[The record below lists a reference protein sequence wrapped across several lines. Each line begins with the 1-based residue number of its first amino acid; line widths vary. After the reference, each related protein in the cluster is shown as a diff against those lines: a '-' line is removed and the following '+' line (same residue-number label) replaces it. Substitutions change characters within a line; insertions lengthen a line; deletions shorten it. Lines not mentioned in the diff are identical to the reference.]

1 MCWHAVNLPLNLIT
15 LLACAIAAH
24 AQSLPQPVIEHAARA
39 VAQTNIG
46 TTESLSTP
54 ESEGEIERAEIS
66 EIVRKHFPADSKGA
80 VAVLVTRDGRV
91 LHRKGHGREGDLPIT
106 SDTPLQLASITKQ
119 FAAMCAAFFIDE
131 GRLKTTDKVS
141 THLPGVN
148 LSVNGR
154 ELLVQDLLW
163 HTSGLANF
171 LERES
176 QVSIGAYKK
185 AHGLERMTNQT
196 HADWLAT
203 MPLRRAPGVKYEYT
217 NSGYVLLARIVEVLA
232 GKPFHE
238 FQKERIFDVL
248 GMNQA
253 SDSVTFNGSGNMFV
267 SLRDYEKWDRA
278 LWNGSLVKPET
289 WKLMVQSGRLD
300 NGEPV
305 GYGFGW
311 KVTWEDGELV
321 EMKHGGIGAPP
332 ANSRNEILRDIR
344 QRITVAFFSRE
355 KPGITDDLKREVA
368 RELRDCAKGL
378 K

>member
-1 MCWHAVNLPLNLIT
+1 MNLPLNFIT
-15 LLACAIAAH
+15 ILACAAAVH
-24 AQSLPQPVIEHAARA
+24 AQSPLQPVIEHAGRA
-39 VAQTNIG
+39 VAPTSSG
-46 TTESLSTP
+46 TTESLATP
-54 ESEGEIERAEIS
+54 EPEGEIERPEIS

-80 VAVLVTRDGRV
+80 VAVLVIRDGRV
-91 LHRKGHGREGDLPIT
+91 LHCKGHGREGDVPIT
-106 SDTPLQLASITKQ
+106 PDTPLGLASITKQ
-119 FAAMCAAFFIDE
+119 FAAMCAAFFIEE
-131 GRLKTTDKVS
+131 GRLKMTDKVS
-141 THLPGVN
+141 MHLPEVS
-148 LSVNGR
+148 LPVNGR
-154 ELLVQDLLW
+154 EILVQDLLW

-171 LERES
+171 LDRES
-176 QVSIGAYKK
+176 QVSIDAYKK

-203 MPLRRAPGVKYEYT
+203 MPLRRPPGQKYEYT

-253 SDSVTFNGSGNMFV
+253 SDSLTFNGSGNMFV
-267 SLRDYEKWDRA
+267 SLRDYAKWDRA

-289 WKLMVQSGRLD
+289 WKIMVQSGSLD

-321 EMKHGGIGAPP
+321 EMKHGGVGAPP

-355 KPGITDDLKREVA
+355 KPGITDDLKRQVV
-368 RELRDCAKGL
+368 REIRDCAKGL